1 MSKVDISSRRQSD
14 LAMPPENGLSEPQ
27 QTVLFAI
34 WKLRGIGNSTV
45 SESQLKTQIPNQPL
59 EAVTSTLTQLESLGF
74 IAINTKGE
82 QNTISI
88 TPLGAAILRKV
99 EEDRLQEIK

>member
-1 MSKVDISSRRQSD
+1 MSKVDISSRTQSD
-14 LAMPPENGLSEPQ
+14 LAMSPENGLSEPQ

-34 WKLRGIGNSTV
+34 WKLRGIGSSAV
-45 SESQLKTQIPNQPL
+45 SKSQLNTQIPNQPL
-59 EAVTSTLTQLESLGF
+59 EIVTSTLTQLESLGF

-82 QNTISI
+82 QNNISI

>member
-1 MSKVDISSRRQSD
+1 MSKVDISLRRQPD
-14 LAMPPENGLSEPQ
+14 LAMPSENGLSEPQ

-34 WKLRGIGNSTV
+34 WKLRGIGSSTV
-45 SESQLKTQIPNQPL
+45 SETQLKTQVADQPL
-59 EAVTSTLTQLESLGF
+59 EIVTSTLTQLQSLGF
-74 IAINTKGE
+74 IAINPKGD
-82 QNTISI
+82 QKNISI